1 MRGSVA
7 RRTNTP
13 WLWHFE
19 SPGES
24 QQEGAARL
32 TQCPTK
38 GPQHPSARSRQKAPG
53 SPSLRCHVVES
64 CGFYL
69 PNVLRSTAAHPLI
82 VPGTCRGCACLRALA
97 RAAVAAR
104 DAYPGRPRGSLQRHL
119 RLLTRP
125 SPQRALP
132 WPSRDDR
139 HLGTPAAWVPLVS
152 FQSFLCFIHR
162 PRTCSVI
169 CLFIIFIVCLPQ
181 VDVRS
186 VKAAVLIWIPCA

>member
-13 WLWHFE
+13 RLWHFE

-32 TQCPTK
+32 TQCPAK

-82 VPGTCRGCACLRALA
+82 VPGTSRGCACLRALA

-104 DAYPGRPRGSLQRHL
+104 DAYPGRPVAHASVTFGSSLDRRRSERFRGHRVTTVISAPQQPGFLLSHSSLFCVL
-119 RLLTRP
+119 CIALE
-125 SPQRALP
+125 RAL
-132 WPSRDDR
+132 
-139 HLGTPAAWVPLVS
+139 S
-152 FQSFLCFIHR
+152 FAYLLFL
-162 PRTCSVI
+162 
-169 CLFIIFIVCLPQ
+169 
-181 VDVRS
+181 
-186 VKAAVLIWIPCA
+186 